1 MGLPNPKQSGASARQ
16 QTVVA
21 ALSQRALSGVDAPSL
36 MNETVAAI
44 AEALQVPYC
53 SILERIPGTQG
64 LRASA
69 GVARK
74 GAPRKPAAI
83 SGDPTS
89 QAGHTLTSGQP
100 VIVEDYRKDTRFKT
114 SPFADGDLVV
124 SGASVPIPGPE
135 EPLGVLAVG
144 SLTRRVFDAG
154 DVGFLLAVAGVLA
167 AAVERHKAELTLKDT
182 NQQLLAVVHA
192 SPLAVIALDSSG
204 NVRSWNP

>member
-36 MNETVAAI
+36 MNETVAAV

-74 GAPRKPAAI
+74 GASRKPTAI
-83 SGDPTS
+83 SGDGKS
-89 QAGHTLTSGQP
+89 CGKLC
-100 VIVEDYRKDTRFKT
+100 
-114 SPFADGDLVV
+114 
-124 SGASVPIPGPE
+124 
-135 EPLGVLAVG
+135 
-144 SLTRRVFDAG
+144 
-154 DVGFLLAVAGVLA
+154 AVA
-167 AAVERHKAELTLKDT
+167 
-182 NQQLLAVVHA
+182 
-192 SPLAVIALDSSG
+192 IALNAS
-204 NVRSWNP
+204 